1 MTIDDNRLL
10 ENEISELK
18 RIIFFNCGLNTLL
31 SLFSLLTT
39 FENEL
44 RELKRII
51 DDNWWQQTFWKRN
64 KRIEANDF
72 L

>member
-1 MTIDDNRLL
+1 MIIDDNRLF

-18 RIIFFNCGLNTLL
+18 RMIFFNFGLNTLL

-44 RELKRII
+44 REFE
-51 DDNWWQQTFWKRN
+51 NQ
-64 KRIEANDF
+64 
-72 L
+72 